1 MTCYDK
7 ISGDAV
13 TGDDCKPNYFCD
25 ADHNVGYE
33 IIKDDELTL
42 TNWITDFDLICASK
56 FTISSFAMAFF
67 TGFALGSFFI
77 PQQADVLGRKKPFIA
92 CMVAQLVAL
101 VVVIFVP
108 YHK

>member
-1 MTCYDK
+1 VTCYDK

-25 ADHNVGYE
+25 ADHNVGYD

-67 TGFALGSFFI
+67 I

-92 CMVAQLVAL
+92 CMAAQLVTL
-101 VVVIFVP
+101 FVVIFVP